1 MPKMVHL
8 YSTNQIV
15 TKVIKKVFKNLT
27 KRLESTYR
35 FCNGNINEFYLML
48 QEGGYLY
55 EYMDDWVK
63 FNGTSLKVRRKS
75 FTRVL
80 KSFKNI

>member
-1 MPKMVHL
+1 MVHL

-55 EYMDDWVK
+55 EYMDD
-63 FNGTSLKVRRKS
+63 
-75 FTRVL
+75 
-80 KSFKNI
+80 